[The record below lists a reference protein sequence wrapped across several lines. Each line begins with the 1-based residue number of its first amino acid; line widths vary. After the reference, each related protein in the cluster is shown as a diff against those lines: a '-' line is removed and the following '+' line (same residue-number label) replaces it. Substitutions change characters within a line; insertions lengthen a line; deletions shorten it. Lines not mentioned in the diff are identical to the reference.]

1 MQKDNIDLTKKY
13 NYSFNGSYY
22 QFYGIYYLMATITDF
37 TSFDLFLNF
46 NNLLYIYNYFKQFF
60 LFELIVIQN
69 ILETFT
75 QDL

>member
-1 MQKDNIDLTKKY
+1 MQKDDIDLTKKY

-60 LFELIVIQN
+60 YLN
-69 ILETFT
+69 
-75 QDL
+75 

>member
-1 MQKDNIDLTKKY
+1 MQKDDIDLTKKY